1 MGDFVRT
8 VVGGV
13 SVSRMI
19 IGTNFFLGYSHT
31 SRAKDRFIKEY
42 QTRERIAGILEVF
55 LQNGID
61 TIMGTPSG
69 PDCAL
74 IKAIKD
80 AENRIGRK
88 MILIITPGFS
98 TTQAEES
105 GIEAERMF
113 DKAANL
119 GATFCFP
126 HQSVTDALLDRMT
139 CTIRY
144 MARYVAMIRER
155 GMIPGLSTHT
165 PEAIVYADNTGLDV
179 ESYTQIYNSSGFLM
193 QVEADWIMRIIQK
206 ARKPVMVIKP
216 LAAGRIIP
224 PVALAFVWNTIR
236 DEDMLT
242 IGTTSPDEAKEVID
256 ISRDYLG
263 RRSARIQLQETRSKR
278 SLA

>member
-19 IGTNFFLGYSHT
+19 IGTNWFLGYSHT
-31 SRAKDRFIKEY
+31 SRAKSRFITGY

-61 TIMGTPSG
+61 TIMGSPPG
-69 PDCAL
+69 PDSVL

-80 AENRIGRK
+80 AENRIGRR

-98 TTQAEES
+98 TTPGRES
-105 GIEAERMF
+105 EIEAEKMF
-113 DKAANL
+113 DEAANM

-126 HQSVTDALLDRMT
+126 HQCVTDVLVDRMT
-139 CTIRY
+139 RTIRY
-144 MARYVAMIRER
+144 MNHYAAMIRQR
-155 GMIPGLSTHT
+155 GMIPGLSTHM
-165 PEAIVYADNTGLDV
+165 PETIVYADNSGLDV

-193 QVEADWIMRIIQK
+193 QMEADWIMKIIQEAK
-206 ARKPVMVIKP
+206 KPVMVIKP
-216 LAAGRIIP
+216 LAAGRITP
-224 PVALAFVWNTIR
+224 PVGLAFVWNTIR
-236 DEDMLT
+236 DKDMVT
-242 IGTTSPDEAKEVID
+242 IGTTTPDEAKEVID

-263 RRSARIQLQETRSKR
+263 RRSAKMQLQETRSKR